1 MIQESPL
8 HNVFGESAISKI
20 ARWCEDKVEI
30 ADKVRNL
37 FLTLTA
43 NPIDIKLSSDRE
55 SFFSTIHVLRFSSNV
70 KEICGHFQS
79 TDCPNLESVNA
90 FVQVLIMEFTNSFLA
105 TLSKTMKSKSETEVS
120 QNLSENTQKIL
131 FYIAGYIIN
140 ALKKKYFKLTTTEL
154 KEKKMALLKSL
165 SCSTNNSKFI
175 ENISAWFEKKN
186 RGGLKRP
193 CDNFF
198 LLLRS
203 SELVLLKNNPSVL
216 HTRANSIRNCEIKEK
231 IMEDFMVKYYR
242 EKLFRIPD
250 DENDIHDKVTDVV
263 FEDIINLF
271 ITIRGFAVQRVQRS
285 KILKTVEKK
294 RSGDSFRQALKS
306 KQNVNT

>member
-8 HNVFGESAISKI
+8 HNVFGKSAISKI

-70 KEICGHFQS
+70 KEICGYFQS

-90 FVQVLIMEFTNSFLA
+90 FVHVLIMEFTNSFLA

-131 FYIAGYIIN
+131 FLY
-140 ALKKKYFKLTTTEL
+140 
-154 KEKKMALLKSL
+154 
-165 SCSTNNSKFI
+165 C
-175 ENISAWFEKKN
+175 
-186 RGGLKRP
+186 R
-193 CDNFF
+193 
-198 LLLRS
+198 
-203 SELVLLKNNPSVL
+203 L
-216 HTRANSIRNCEIKEK
+216 H
-231 IMEDFMVKYYR
+231 Y
-242 EKLFRIPD
+242 
-250 DENDIHDKVTDVV
+250 
-263 FEDIINLF
+263 
-271 ITIRGFAVQRVQRS
+271 
-285 KILKTVEKK
+285 
-294 RSGDSFRQALKS
+294 
-306 KQNVNT
+306 